1 MTSPNRLASMWDVP
15 GPFEFTKTFHKKPY
29 AAISPTRPELSAAGK
44 IIFVTGGGTGIG
56 RAIIEGFSQAGAAQ
70 VIIIGRRKE
79 VLDKTI
85 GELQKA
91 YPETKFHGFPASV
104 ANSREII
111 SLFATIRSTIGEP
124 NILVTCAADQPGSW
138 KVLEI
143 PPERLVEVFETNVFG
158 NLTVV
163 REFLKGVTPESKT
176 DKIILEVS
184 SSAVHRCYRGSSAYT
199 SSKTAFGRLVQH
211 VQGDYW
217 DTGLRVHGFH
227 PGTIA
232 SDMTLKG
239 GLTDAK
245 WDDVTLPG
253 QFAVW
258 LAGPEAEFL
267 KGRFLWAHWDVNE
280 LLEKKEEIQSNKQLA
295 TLGLVIS

>member
-1 MTSPNRLASMWDVP
+1 MTSPMPSTMWDVP

-29 AAISPTRPELSAAGK
+29 PAISPTRPELSAAGK

-70 VIIIGRRKE
+70 IITIGRRKE
-79 VLDKTI
+79 VLEKTV

-104 ANSREII
+104 ANREEII
-111 SLFATIRSTIGEP
+111 STFATIRSEIGEP
-124 NILVTCAADQPGSW
+124 SILVTCAADNPGSW

-143 PPERLVEVFETNVFG
+143 PPERIAEAFETNVFG

-163 REFLKGVTPESKT
+163 REFMRGVTPESKT

-184 SSAVHRCYRGSSAYT
+184 SSAVHRCYRGSSIYT
-199 SSKTAFGRLVQH
+199 SGKTSFMRLMQH

-217 DTGLRVHGFH
+217 DTGLRVHSFH

-245 WDDVTLPG
+245 WDNVNLPG
-253 QFAVW
+253 HFAVW
-258 LAGPEAEFL
+258 LASPEAEFL
-267 KGRFLWAHWDVNE
+267 KGRYLWAHWDVDE
-280 LLEKKEEIQSNKQLA
+280 LIEMKEELA
-295 TLGLVIS
+295 KSKKMATVGLLTS

>member
-1 MTSPNRLASMWDVP
+1 MWDVP

-29 AAISPTRPELSAAGK
+29 AAINPTRPELSAAGK
-44 IIFVTGGGTGIG
+44 IILVTGGGTGIG

-70 VIIIGRRKE
+70 IITIGRRKE
-79 VLDKTI
+79 VLEKTI
-85 GELQKA
+85 GELQKS
-91 YPETKFHGFPASV
+91 YPGTKFHGFPASV
-104 ANSREII
+104 SNSQDII

-124 NILVTCAADQPGSW
+124 DILVTCAADQPGSW

-143 PPERLVEVFETNVFG
+143 PPERLVEVFQTNVFG

-176 DKIILEVS
+176 EKIILEVS

-199 SSKTAFGRLVQH
+199 SSKTAFGRLIQH

-217 DTGLRVHGFH
+217 DTGLRVHRFH

-232 SDMTLKG
+232 SEITLKG

-245 WDDVTLPG
+245 WDNVNLPG

-258 LAGPEAEFL
+258 LASPEAEFL

-280 LLEKKEEIQSNKQLA
+280 LLEKKEEIQNNKQLA